1 MTAPEEPEQGDPQIT
16 FRSLKAEALRKEF
29 EAFIADYPEVMDLWA
44 DLTRNILRASGM
56 RHIGFPC
63 IWETSRYQIITNRK
77 PYQLDNNMRSFAA
90 RAVMAKYPDLAGV
103 YEIRASYADQQP
115 QDCRATGSHCT
126 DDARCP
132 AHRRDVDPEPIG
144 DIFGR
149 LPLPP
154 TDGPECRP
162 DPRRPRRPGRG
173 DHRD

>member
-1 MTAPEEPEQGDPQIT
+1 MTAPEEPEQEPQIV

-63 IWETSRYQIITNRK
+63 IWETSRYQIISNRK

-103 YEIRASYADQQP
+103 YEIRASYADQP
-115 QDCRATGSHCT
+115 PRNCRDTGSPCT
-126 DDARCP
+126 EDARCP
-132 AHRRDVDPEPIG
+132 AHGIDVDPQPIG
-144 DIFGR
+144 ELLGDV
-149 LPLPP
+149 LPEH
-154 TDGPECRP
+154 PECRP
-162 DPRRPRRPGRG
+162 DPRSPRRKP
-173 DHRD
+173 